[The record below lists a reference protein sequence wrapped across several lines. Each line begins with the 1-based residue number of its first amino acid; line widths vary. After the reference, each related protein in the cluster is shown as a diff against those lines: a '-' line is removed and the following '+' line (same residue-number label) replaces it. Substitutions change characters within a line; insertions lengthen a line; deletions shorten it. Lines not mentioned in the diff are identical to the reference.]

1 MELIIPA
8 VIIVLIM
15 FIFTFFMFKNLVKR
29 INSSTKKYFLDKLQ
43 DFDYIIAEKEK
54 EIEILSEQIKR
65 LNEAKDN
72 GENGE
77 NGEIV
82 EIPAYTK
89 PDEKI
94 VYDIPTPEFRES
106 GFFKNYKNLNKE
118 FEVDSEKII
127 KDFIKT
133 HENDEDKEYKELSAF
148 KELFTQNAIYESLTL
163 TPEEQL
169 ILVESVLNSENK
181 EYVEPIIE
189 TIKNFNVLE
198 MLDKIKE
205 RMDKISRTIYVYVG
219 RESKN
224 YDYLSSKIKTK
235 LFKNMSKGII
245 IEYKDKL
252 YDYSI

>member
-8 VIIVLIM
+8 IIVVLIM
-15 FIFTFFMFKNLVKR
+15 FVFTFFMFKNLVKR
-29 INSSTKKYFLDKLQ
+29 INSSTKTYFLDKLQ

-65 LNEAKDN
+65 LNEAK
-72 GENGE
+72 EQGE

-106 GFFKNYKNLNKE
+106 GFFKNYKGLNKE
-118 FEVDSEKII
+118 L
-127 KDFIKT
+127 
-133 HENDEDKEYKELSAF
+133 KEF

-181 EYVEPIIE
+181 DYVEPIIK

-205 RMDKISRTIYVYVG
+205 RMDKISPTIYVYVG

>member
-1 MELIIPA
+1 MELIVPA
-8 VIIVLIM
+8 VVIVLIM

-29 INSSTKKYFLDKLQ
+29 INDSTKKYFLDKLQ

-65 LNEAKDN
+65 LNEVKQN

-77 NGEIV
+77 VV
-82 EIPAYTK
+82 EIPTMKK

-94 VYDIPTPEFRES
+94 IYDIPTPEFREAD
-106 GFFKNYKNLNKE
+106 FFKNYKGLNKE
-118 FEVDSEKII
+118 FDVDEEKILKNFI
-127 KDFIKT
+127 EVHEKDDT
-133 HENDEDKEYKELSAF
+133 TEYKELSAF
-148 KELFTQNAIYESLTL
+148 SELFTQNAIYESLTL

-169 ILVESVLNSENK
+169 VLVESVLTDKNK
-181 EYVEPIIE
+181 DYVEPIIK
-189 TIKNFNVLE
+189 TIKSFNVLE

-205 RMDKISRTIYVYVG
+205 RMDKISPTIYVYVG
-219 RESKN
+219 GGSKN

>member
-8 VIIVLIM
+8 VVIVLIM

-29 INSSTKKYFLDKLQ
+29 INNSTKKYFLDKLQ

-65 LNEAKDN
+65 LNEAKQN

-77 NGEIV
+77 VI
-82 EIPAYTK
+82 EIPEIK
-89 PDEKI
+89 KVDEKI
-94 VYDIPTPEFRES
+94 IYDIPTPEFRET
-106 GFFKNYKNLNKE
+106 GFFKNYKGLNKE
-118 FEVDSEKII
+118 FDVDEEKIL
-127 KDFIKT
+127 KDFIKV
-133 HENDEDKEYKELSAF
+133 HEKDDTTEYKELSAF
-148 KELFTQNAIYESLTL
+148 SKLFTQNAIYESLTL

-169 ILVESVLNSENK
+169 VLVESVLNEKNK
-181 EYVEPIIE
+181 KYVEPIVK

-205 RMDKISRTIYVYVG
+205 RMDKISPTIYVYVG
-219 RESKN
+219 GDNKN
-224 YDYLSSKIKTK
+224 YDYLSSKVKTK

>member
-77 NGEIV
+77 IV

-133 HENDEDKEYKELSAF
+133 HENDKEYKELSAF
-148 KELFTQNAIYESLTL
+148 KELSTQNAIYESLTL

-205 RMDKISRTIYVYVG
+205 RMDKISPTIYVYVG